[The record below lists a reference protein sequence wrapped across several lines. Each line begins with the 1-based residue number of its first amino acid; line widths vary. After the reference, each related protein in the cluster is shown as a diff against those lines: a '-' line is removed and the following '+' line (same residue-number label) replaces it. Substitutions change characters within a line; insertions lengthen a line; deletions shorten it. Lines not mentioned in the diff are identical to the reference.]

1 MNSQNG
7 NFKSHEERKYI
18 GMTLDPVHIGT
29 GGYRLGRVDNTIARD
44 PTTNLPVVFG
54 SSLEGT
60 ARTYSAYK
68 LIESDTST
76 KAIQKNKKEKYKTGK
91 PIERRDYLDCIGKS
105 DEETGKSDEE
115 TGKRVQCGACE
126 ICLTYGFSTKEKSL
140 HGMAQFSDAQIL
152 FFPVHTMYGPAWVTC
167 PGILKDFLISVNEI
181 KNLDSELSIP
191 KNNEEKAWTNLET
204 KGKINLGWLYLGM
217 LENNGISPDS
227 WKFKDGE
234 KEKELVKI
242 KNLDEILN
250 RIVIV
255 SNSLFSQI
263 VNSNLEVRT
272 SVSID
277 SKTGAAAQGA
287 LFTYEAIPRATI
299 MYFTVNYLN
308 PENFDSKIMILK
320 DKKGNDKKAKMED
333 MIKTVNDGLSL
344 FEFLGIGGMNTR
356 GFGRFKI
363 LKGDSHG
370 K

>member
-1 MNSQNG
+1 MSEVKNLTPY
-7 NFKSHEERKYI
+7 EERKYI

-68 LIESDTST
+68 LIEER
-76 KAIQKNKKEKYKTGK
+76 NCEKY
-91 PIERRDYLDCIGKS
+91 RNCIGKS

-152 FFPVHTMYGPAWVTC
+152 FFPVHTMYGPAWVTS
-167 PGILKDFLISVNEI
+167 PRILNDFLVDGIGD
-181 KNLDSELSIP
+181 LDSKLSIP

-204 KGKINLGWLYLGM
+204 KGKINLGWLYLKV
-217 LENNGISPDS
+217 LENNGISPKK
-227 WKFKDGE
+227 WTFKDGE
-234 KEKELVKI
+234 KETEKKLGEI
-242 KNLDEILN
+242 ENLDEILN

-255 SNSLFSQI
+255 SDTLFSQI

-272 SVSID
+272 SISID

-287 LFTYEAIPRATI
+287 LFTYEAIPRATV
-299 MYFTVNYLN
+299 MYFTVTHLN

>member
-1 MNSQNG
+1 MNSQNE
-7 NFKSHEERKYI
+7 NLKSHEERKYI

-68 LIESDTST
+68 LIEE
-76 KAIQKNKKEKYKTGK
+76 KNCKKY
-91 PIERRDYLDCIGKS
+91 RNCIGKS

-115 TGKRVQCGACE
+115 TEKRVQCGACE
-126 ICLTYGFSTKEKSL
+126 ICLTYGFSIKEKSL

-152 FFPVHTMYGPAWVTC
+152 FFPVHTMYGPVWVTC
-167 PGILKDFLISVNEI
+167 PRILNDSGLQESVSKDKLKSNFIEKGEKL
-181 KNLDSELSIP
+181 NLGWIYLE
-191 KNNEEKAWTNLET
+191 NEEKISFDKDKFTD
-204 KGKINLGWLYLGM
+204 
-217 LENNGISPDS
+217 ISP
-227 WKFKDGE
+227 
-234 KEKELVKI
+234 
-242 KNLDEILN
+242 EILN

-255 SNSLFSQI
+255 SDTLFSQI

-287 LFTYEAIPRATI
+287 LFTYEAIPRATV
-299 MYFTVNYLN
+299 MYFTVTYLN
-308 PENFDSKIMILK
+308 PKNFDSKIMILK
-320 DKKGNDKKAKMED
+320 DEKGNDKKAKMED
-333 MIKTVNDGLSL
+333 MIKTVNGGLSL

-363 LKGDSHG
+363 LNFGDSHG
-370 K
+370 E

>member
-1 MNSQNG
+1 
-7 NFKSHEERKYI
+7 
-18 GMTLDPVHIGT
+18 V
-29 GGYRLGRVDNTIARD
+29 
-44 PTTNLPVVFG
+44 PVVFG

-76 KAIQKNKKEKYKTGK
+76 KAIQEKNKESLDNK
-91 PIERRDYLDCIGKS
+91 PVKRRDYLDCAGKS
-105 DEETGKSDEE
+105 DEETE
-115 TGKRVQCGACE
+115 KRVQCGACE

-152 FFPVHTMYGPAWVTC
+152 FFPVHTIYGPVWVTC
-167 PGILKDFLISVNEI
+167 PGILKDFLVDGIGD
-181 KNLDSELSIP
+181 LDSKLSIP

-217 LENNGISPDS
+217 LENNGISPEK
-227 WKFKDGE
+227 WTFKDGE
-234 KEKELVKI
+234 KETEKELGKI
-242 KNLDEILN
+242 EKLKEILD
-250 RIVIV
+250 RMVIV
-255 SNSLFSQI
+255 SDSLFSQV

-287 LFTYEAIPRATI
+287 LFTYEAIPRATV

-308 PENFDSKIMILK
+308 PENFDLSGVKFKEK
-320 DKKGNDKKAKMED
+320 DKKDKNPEMND
-333 MIKTVNDGLSL
+333 MIDTVKKGLEL

-363 LKGDSHG
+363 LNGDLHG
-370 K
+370 E